1 MSAWLVR
8 RTGQALV
15 TFLLA
20 ISILF
25 VIMRLSPGDPLS
37 RLDAERP
44 LSAEA
49 VTALRARYGLDQPIA
64 RQFAVF
70 VAGAARGQLG
80 NSIERGRPVTTL
92 LAERLP
98 ATLLLG
104 GTALAINFTLG
115 IWLGAWQAVRHGSRA
130 DRWLSVVTLAAYAT
144 PSFWLALVLAWGF
157 GTELRILPVAFLHD
171 PLLPAD
177 AGWLARTLDAL
188 RHLIL
193 PALTLSIVTVGATA
207 RYQRAAMLEAL
218 AQPFIRTAR
227 AKGLSRTAVHWRHAW
242 PNALAPMLTL
252 FGLWLPLLV
261 AGSVFVEQVFA
272 WPGVGTL
279 ATDAIMARDYPVIM
293 GVALLVA
300 GTVIA
305 GNLLADAL
313 HRLVDPRQAAT

>member
-1 MSAWLVR
+1 MSRWLLW

-20 ISILF
+20 TSLLF

-37 RLDAERP
+37 RLDSERP
-44 LSAEA
+44 LSPEA

-64 RQFAVF
+64 RQFTRF
-70 VAGAARGQLG
+70 VAGVARGELG
-80 NSIERGRPVTTL
+80 SSIERGRPVTAL

-98 ATLLLG
+98 ATMLLG
-104 GTALAINFTLG
+104 GTALAVNFTLG
-115 IWLGAWQAVRHGSRA
+115 IWLGAWQAGRRGSRA
-130 DRWLSVVTLAAYAT
+130 DRWVTILSLSAYAT
-144 PSFWLALVLAWGF
+144 PSFWLALVLAWWF

-177 AGWLARTLDAL
+177 AGWWTRALDGL

-193 PALTLSIVTVGATA
+193 PAATLSIVTLGATA
-207 RYQRAAMLEAL
+207 RYQRAAMLDAL
-218 AQPFIRTAR
+218 AQPFVITAR
-227 AKGLSRTAVHWRHAW
+227 AKGLTEAAVHWRHAW
-242 PNALAPMLTL
+242 PNALAPVLTL

-279 ATDAIMARDYPVIM
+279 ATEAILARDYPVIM
-293 GVALLVA
+293 GVAVLVA
-300 GTVIA
+300 GTVIV

-313 HRLVDPRQAAT
+313 HRIMDPRQATA

>member
-1 MSAWLVR
+1 MSGWLAR
-8 RTGQALV
+8 RIGQALI

-20 ISILF
+20 ISLLF

-37 RLDAERP
+37 RLEADRP
-44 LSAEA
+44 LSREA
-49 VTALRARYGLDQPIA
+49 VAVLRARYGLDQPIFK
-64 RQFAVF
+64 QFVRF
-70 VAGAARGQLG
+70 VAGAVRGELG
-80 NSIERGRPVTTL
+80 SSIEGGRPVTTL

-130 DRWLSVVTLAAYAT
+130 DRWLSVLTLAAYAT
-144 PSFWLALVLAWGF
+144 PSFWLALVFAWGF

-177 AGWLARTLDAL
+177 ASMATRLVDGL

-193 PALTLSIVTVGATA
+193 PAATLSIVTVGATV
-207 RYQRAAMLEAL
+207 RHQRAAMLEAL
-218 AQPFIRTAR
+218 AQPFVRTAR
-227 AKGLSRTAVHWRHAW
+227 AKGLPDAAIRWRHAW
-242 PNALAPMLTL
+242 PNALAPMLAL

-272 WPGVGTL
+272 WPGIGTL
-279 ATDAIMARDYPVIM
+279 ATDAILARDYPVIM

-300 GTVIA
+300 GAVIA

-313 HRLVDPRQAAT
+313 HRLLDPRQAAT